1 MPTRHGKPNYAVL
14 GISTALLMTLAVVL
28 SVSWGESALASV
40 LAMVGALIA
49 RALMLSKLVASPER
63 HLIATDEL
71 IS

>member
-28 SVSWGESALASV
+28 SVSWGESVLASV

-49 RALMLSKLVASPER
+49 MALIGIDARRISGATSDR
-63 HLIATDEL
+63 H
-71 IS
+71 